1 MYHRHTTE
9 YCGFHTD
16 LQCSKSRLSNRYCYL
31 ENLWIL
37 EALWPPTARLT
48 VYHAWKELEYFCM
61 KHLTSAKSA
70 KVLEWSGNFLNS
82 QGFTPLCT
90 PISIHWGSIRGS
102 LTLCSYINTG
112 LSYESITQIGTCHRI
127 GQKEKANLLKCH
139 KVAEVTLIKVQAG
152 FS

>member
-1 MYHRHTTE
+1 
-9 YCGFHTD
+9 
-16 LQCSKSRLSNRYCYL
+16 
-31 ENLWIL
+31 
-37 EALWPPTARLT
+37 
-48 VYHAWKELEYFCM
+48 M
-61 KHLTSAKSA
+61 KYLTSAKSA

-90 PISIHWGSIRGS
+90 PISIDWGSIRGS
-102 LTLCSYINTG
+102 LTPCSYINTG

-127 GQKEKANLLKCH
+127 GQKEKDNLLKCH